1 MVLLQLKSQ
10 FLDRLTPLYD
20 AEEVARFFE
29 LLLNAFESKKR
40 IDLALDPQLE
50 TQQLPRW
57 NQAMEA
63 LERFEPIQYIIG
75 ETEFFGLTFEVTPAT
90 LIPRPETEELV
101 EWILKDANAA
111 SLSILEIGTGTG
123 CIPIT
128 LAKQL
133 PHAHVTSIDISTEA
147 LAVATRNAKRNA
159 VNVQFI
165 HQSVLETEAL
175 ETCFA
180 DQFFDVI
187 VSNPPYVRHLE
198 KHEIQPNVL
207 EHEPHLALFVEDED
221 ALLFYRH
228 IGQLAQNHLK
238 KGGMLYFEI
247 NQYLG
252 KETVALLEQLGFQ
265 GVELRKDLFGNDR
278 MIRCER

>member
-57 NQAMEA
+57 NQAMDA
-63 LERFEPIQYIIG
+63 LERFEPIQYILG
-75 ETEFFGLTFEVTPAT
+75 ETEFFGLPFEVTPAT

-101 EWILKDANAA
+101 EWILKDSNAA

-147 LAVATRNAKRNA
+147 LAVATRNATRNA

-207 EHEPHLALFVEDED
+207 EHEPHLALFVEDDD

-238 KGGMLYFEI
+238 KGGKLYFEI

-252 KETVALLEQLGFQ
+252 KETVALLNQLGFQ
-265 GVELRKDLFGNDR
+265 DVDLRKDFFGNDR

>member
-1 MVLLQLKSQ
+1 MVLLQLKTQ
-10 FLDRLTPLYD
+10 FHDRLSPLYD
-20 AEEVARFFE
+20 AEEVVRFFE

-40 IDLALDPQLE
+40 IDLVVDPQLE
-50 TQQLPRW
+50 TQQLHLW
-57 NQAMEA
+57 NQALDA

-75 ETEFFGLTFEVTPAT
+75 ETEFFGLPFEVTPST

-101 EWILKDANAA
+101 EWILKDAKAT
-111 SLSILEIGTGTG
+111 SISILEIGTGSG

-133 PHAHVTSIDISTEA
+133 PQAQVISIDVSAEA
-147 LAVATRNAKRNA
+147 LAVATRNAQRNG
-159 VNVQFI
+159 VNVHFI

-180 DQFFDVI
+180 NQFFDVI

-198 KHEIQPNVL
+198 KQEIQPNVL

-228 IGQLAQNHLK
+228 IGQLAQKHLK
-238 KGGMLYFEI
+238 IGGKVYFEI

-252 KETVALLEQLGFQ
+252 KETVALLEQLGF
-265 GVELRKDLFGNDR
+265 EEIEIRKDLFGNDR
-278 MIRCER
+278 MIRCAR

>member
-50 TQQLPRW
+50 TQQLHRW

-75 ETEFFGLTFEVTPAT
+75 ETEFYGLPFDVTPAT

-101 EWILKDANAA
+101 EWILKDAGLT
-111 SLSILEIGTGTG
+111 SLSILDVGTGSG

-133 PHAHVTSIDISTEA
+133 PQAQVTSIDVSTEA
-147 LAVATRNAKRNA
+147 LAVATRNAERNS

-165 HQSVLETEAL
+165 PQSVLETEAF

-207 EHEPHLALFVEDED
+207 EHEPHLALFVEDDD

-228 IGQLAQNHLK
+228 IGQFALNHLK
-238 KGGMLYFEI
+238 KGGKLYFEI

-252 KETVALLEQLGFQ
+252 NETIALVESLGFQ
-265 GVELRKDLFGNDR
+265 NIVLRKDLFGNDR
-278 MIRCER
+278 MLRCER

>member
-29 LLLNAFESKKR
+29 LLLNAIESKKR

-57 NQAMEA
+57 NQAMDA
-63 LERFEPIQYIIG
+63 LERFEPIQYILG
-75 ETEFFGLTFEVTPAT
+75 ETEFFGLPFEVTPAT

-111 SLSILEIGTGTG
+111 SLSILEIGTGSG

-133 PHAHVTSIDISTEA
+133 PHAHVTSIDVSTEA
-147 LAVATRNAKRNA
+147 LAIATRNATRNV

-198 KHEIQPNVL
+198 KQEIQPNVL
-207 EHEPHLALFVEDED
+207 EHEPHLALFVEDDD

-238 KGGMLYFEI
+238 IGGKLYFEI

>member
-1 MVLLQLKSQ
+1 MVLLQLKFQ

-40 IDLALDPQLE
+40 IDLVLNPQLE
-50 TQQLPRW
+50 TQLLHRW

-75 ETEFFGLTFEVTPAT
+75 ETEFYGLPFDVTPAT

-101 EWILKDANAA
+101 EWILKDAGLT
-111 SLSILEIGTGTG
+111 SLSILDVGTGTG

-133 PHAHVTSIDISTEA
+133 PQAQVTSIDVSTEA
-147 LAVATRNAKRNA
+147 LAVATRNAERNG

-165 HQSVLETEAL
+165 PQSVLETEAL

-207 EHEPHLALFVEDED
+207 EHEPHLALFVEDDD
-221 ALLFYRH
+221 ALLFYSH
-228 IGQLAQNHLK
+228 IGQFALNHLK
-238 KGGMLYFEI
+238 KGGKLYFEI

-252 KETVALLEQLGFQ
+252 NETIALVESLGFQ
-265 GVELRKDLFGNDR
+265 NIVLRKDLFGNDR
-278 MIRCER
+278 MLRCER

>member
-75 ETEFFGLTFEVTPAT
+75 ETEFFGLPFEVTPAT

>member
-40 IDLALDPQLE
+40 IDLVLNPQLE
-50 TQQLPRW
+50 TQLLHRW

-75 ETEFFGLTFEVTPAT
+75 ETEFYGLPFDVTPAT

-101 EWILKDANAA
+101 EWILKDAGLT
-111 SLSILEIGTGTG
+111 SLSILDVGTGTG

-133 PHAHVTSIDISTEA
+133 PQAQVTSIDVSTEA
-147 LAVATRNAKRNA
+147 LAVATRNAQRNG

-165 HQSVLETEAL
+165 PQSVLETEAL

-198 KHEIQPNVL
+198 KEEIQPNVL
-207 EHEPHLALFVEDED
+207 KHEPHLALFVEDDD

-228 IGQLAQNHLK
+228 IGQFALHHLK
-238 KGGMLYFEI
+238 KGGKLYFEI

-252 KETVALLEQLGFQ
+252 NETIALVESLGFQ
-265 GVELRKDLFGNDR
+265 NIVLRKDLFGNDR
-278 MIRCER
+278 MLRCER

>member
-50 TQQLPRW
+50 TQQLHRW

-75 ETEFFGLTFEVTPAT
+75 ETEFFGLPLEVTPAT

-147 LAVATRNAKRNA
+147 LAVATRNATRNA

-207 EHEPHLALFVEDED
+207 EHEPHLALFVEDDD

-238 KGGMLYFEI
+238 KGGKLYFEI

-252 KETVALLEQLGFQ
+252 KETVALLKQLGFQ
-265 GVELRKDLFGNDR
+265 DVDLRKDFFGNDR

>member
-57 NQAMEA
+57 NQAMDA
-63 LERFEPIQYIIG
+63 LERFEPIQYILG
-75 ETEFFGLTFEVTPAT
+75 ETEFFGLPFEVTPAT

-101 EWILKDANAA
+101 EWILKDSNAA

-133 PHAHVTSIDISTEA
+133 PHAHVTSIDVSTEA
-147 LAVATRNAKRNA
+147 LAVATRNATRNA

-198 KHEIQPNVL
+198 KQEIQPNVL
-207 EHEPHLALFVEDED
+207 EHEPHLALFVEDDD

-238 KGGMLYFEI
+238 IGGKLYFEI

>member
-10 FLDRLTPLYD
+10 FLERLTPLYD
-20 AEEVARFFE
+20 AAEVARFFE
-29 LLLNAFESKKR
+29 LLLDAFESKKR
-40 IDLALDPQLE
+40 IDLVVDPQLD
-50 TQQLPRW
+50 TQQLERW
-57 NQAMEA
+57 NQAMDA
-63 LERFEPIQYIIG
+63 LERYEPVQYIIG
-75 ETEFFGLTFEVTPAT
+75 ETEFYGLPFEVTPAT

-101 EWILKDANAA
+101 EWILKDAKAT
-111 SLSILEIGTGTG
+111 SFSILEIGTGSG
-123 CIPIT
+123 CIPIA

-133 PHAHVTSIDISTEA
+133 PNAQVTSLDVSTEA
-147 LAVATRNAKRNA
+147 LAVATRNAKRNG

-175 ETCFA
+175 EACFTN
-180 DQFFDVI
+180 QFFDII
-187 VSNPPYVRHLE
+187 VSNPPYVRPME

-207 EHEPHLALFVEDED
+207 EHEPHLALFVEDDD

-228 IGQLAQNHLK
+228 IGNLAQKHLK
-238 KGGMLYFEI
+238 KGGKLYFEI

-252 KETVALLEQLGFQ
+252 KETVALLKQLGFQ
-265 GVELRKDLFGNDR
+265 GIELRKDLFGNDR

>member
-1 MVLLQLKSQ
+1 MVLLQLKSL

-40 IDLALDPQLE
+40 IDLVLNPQLE
-50 TQQLPRW
+50 TQQLHRW
-57 NQAMEA
+57 NQALEA

-75 ETEFFGLTFEVTPAT
+75 ETEFYGLPFDVTPAT

-101 EWILKDANAA
+101 EWILKDAGLT
-111 SLSILEIGTGTG
+111 SLSILDVGTGTG

-133 PHAHVTSIDISTEA
+133 PQAQVTSIDVSTEA
-147 LAVATRNAKRNA
+147 LAVATRNAQRNG

-165 HQSVLETEAL
+165 PQSVLETEAL
-175 ETCFA
+175 ERCFTNH
-180 DQFFDVI
+180 FFDVI

-198 KHEIQPNVL
+198 KEGIQPNVL
-207 EHEPHLALFVEDED
+207 EHEPHLALFVEDDD

-228 IGQLAQNHLK
+228 IGQFALHHLK
-238 KGGMLYFEI
+238 KGGKLYFEI

-252 KETVALLEQLGFQ
+252 NETIALVESLGFQ
-265 GVELRKDLFGNDR
+265 NIVLRKDLFGNDR
-278 MIRCER
+278 MLRCER

>member
-40 IDLALDPQLE
+40 IDLVLNPQLE
-50 TQQLPRW
+50 TQLLHRW

-75 ETEFFGLTFEVTPAT
+75 ETEFYGLPFDVTPAT

-101 EWILKDANAA
+101 EWILMDAGLT
-111 SLSILEIGTGTG
+111 SLSILDVGTGSG

-133 PHAHVTSIDISTEA
+133 PQAQVTSIDVSTEA
-147 LAVATRNAKRNA
+147 LAVATRNAERNS

-165 HQSVLETEAL
+165 PQSVLETEAL

-198 KHEIQPNVL
+198 KEEIQPNVL
-207 EHEPHLALFVEDED
+207 KHEPHLALFVEDDD

-228 IGQLAQNHLK
+228 IGQFALNHLK
-238 KGGMLYFEI
+238 KGGKLYFEI

-252 KETVALLEQLGFQ
+252 NETIALVESLGFQ
-265 GVELRKDLFGNDR
+265 NIVLRKDLFGNDR
-278 MIRCER
+278 MLRCER

>member
-40 IDLALDPQLE
+40 IDLALDPELE

-57 NQAMEA
+57 YQAMEA

-75 ETEFFGLTFEVTPAT
+75 ETEFFGLPFEVTPAT

-111 SLSILEIGTGTG
+111 SLSILEIGTGSG

-133 PHAHVTSIDISTEA
+133 PHAQVTSIDVSTEA

-207 EHEPHLALFVEDED
+207 EHEPHLALFVEDDD

-238 KGGMLYFEI
+238 KGGKLYFEI

-252 KETVALLEQLGFQ
+252 KETVALLNQLGFQ
-265 GVELRKDLFGNDR
+265 GIELRKDLFGNDR

>member
-40 IDLALDPQLE
+40 IDLVLNPQLE
-50 TQQLPRW
+50 TQLLHRW

-75 ETEFFGLTFEVTPAT
+75 ETEFYGLPFDVTPAT

-101 EWILKDANAA
+101 EWILKDAGLT
-111 SLSILEIGTGTG
+111 SLSILDVGTGSG

-133 PHAHVTSIDISTEA
+133 PQAQVTSIDVSTEA
-147 LAVATRNAKRNA
+147 LAVATRNAERNS

-165 HQSVLETEAL
+165 PQSVLETEAL

-180 DQFFDVI
+180 DHFFDVI

-198 KHEIQPNVL
+198 KEEIQPNVL
-207 EHEPHLALFVEDED
+207 EHEPHLALFVEDDD
-221 ALLFYRH
+221 ALLFYSH
-228 IGQLAQNHLK
+228 IGQFALNHLK
-238 KGGMLYFEI
+238 KGGKLYFEI

-252 KETVALLEQLGFQ
+252 NETIALVESLGFQ
-265 GVELRKDLFGNDR
+265 NIVLRKDLFGNDR
-278 MIRCER
+278 MLRCER

>member
-1 MVLLQLKSQ
+1 MVLLKLKTQ

-20 AEEVARFFE
+20 AEEVVRFFE

-40 IDLALDPQLE
+40 IDLVVDPQLE
-50 TQQLPRW
+50 TQQLHLW
-57 NQAMEA
+57 NQALDA

-75 ETEFFGLTFEVTPAT
+75 ETEFFGLPFEVTPST

-101 EWILKDANAA
+101 EWILKDAKAT
-111 SLSILEIGTGTG
+111 SISILEIGTGSG

-133 PHAHVTSIDISTEA
+133 PQAQVISIDVSAEA
-147 LAVATRNAKRNA
+147 LAVATRNAQRNG
-159 VNVQFI
+159 VNVHFI

-180 DQFFDVI
+180 NQFFDVI

-198 KHEIQPNVL
+198 KQEIQPNVL

-228 IGQLAQNHLK
+228 IGQLAQKHLK
-238 KGGMLYFEI
+238 IGGKVYFEI

-252 KETVALLEQLGFQ
+252 KETVALLEQLGF
-265 GVELRKDLFGNDR
+265 EEIEIRKDLFGNDR
-278 MIRCER
+278 MIRCAR

>member
-40 IDLALDPQLE
+40 IDLVLNPQLE
-50 TQQLPRW
+50 TQLLHRW

-75 ETEFFGLTFEVTPAT
+75 ETEFYGLPFDVTPAT

-101 EWILKDANAA
+101 EWILMDVGLT
-111 SLSILEIGTGTG
+111 SLSILDVGSGSG

-133 PHAHVTSIDISTEA
+133 PQAQVISIDVSTEA
-147 LAVATRNAKRNA
+147 LAVATRNAERNG

-165 HQSVLETEAL
+165 PQSVLETEAL
-175 ETCFA
+175 ERCFTN
-180 DQFFDVI
+180 QFFDVI

-198 KHEIQPNVL
+198 KQEIQPNVL
-207 EHEPHLALFVEDED
+207 EHEPHLALFVEDDD
-221 ALLFYRH
+221 ALLFYLH
-228 IGQLAQNHLK
+228 IGQFALNHLK
-238 KGGMLYFEI
+238 KGGKLYFEI

-252 KETVALLEQLGFQ
+252 NETIALVESLGFQ
-265 GVELRKDLFGNDR
+265 NIVLRKDLFGNDR
-278 MIRCER
+278 MLRCER

>member
-1 MVLLQLKSQ
+1 MVLLQLKFQ

-40 IDLALDPQLE
+40 IDLVLNPQLE
-50 TQQLPRW
+50 TQLLHRW

-63 LERFEPIQYIIG
+63 LESFEPIQYIIG
-75 ETEFFGLTFEVTPAT
+75 ETEFYGLPFDVTPAT

-101 EWILKDANAA
+101 EWILKDAGLT
-111 SLSILEIGTGTG
+111 SLSILDVGTGSG

-133 PHAHVTSIDISTEA
+133 PQAQVTSIDVSTEA
-147 LAVATRNAKRNA
+147 LAVATRNAQRNG

-165 HQSVLETEAL
+165 PQSVLETEAL

-198 KHEIQPNVL
+198 KEEIQPNVL
-207 EHEPHLALFVEDED
+207 EHEPHLALFVEDDD

-228 IGQLAQNHLK
+228 IGQFALHHLK
-238 KGGMLYFEI
+238 KGGKLYFEI

-252 KETVALLEQLGFQ
+252 NETIALVESLGFQ
-265 GVELRKDLFGNDR
+265 NIVLRKDLFGNDR
-278 MIRCER
+278 MLRCER

>member
-40 IDLALDPQLE
+40 IDLVLNPQLE
-50 TQQLPRW
+50 TQLLHRW

-75 ETEFFGLTFEVTPAT
+75 ETEFYGLPFDVTPAT

-101 EWILKDANAA
+101 EWILKDAGLT
-111 SLSILEIGTGTG
+111 SLSILDVGTGSG

-133 PHAHVTSIDISTEA
+133 PQAQVTSIDVSTEA
-147 LAVATRNAKRNA
+147 LAVATRNAQRNG

-165 HQSVLETEAL
+165 PQSVLETEAL

-198 KHEIQPNVL
+198 KEEIQPNVL
-207 EHEPHLALFVEDED
+207 EHEPHLALFVEDDD

-228 IGQLAQNHLK
+228 IGQFALHHLK
-238 KGGMLYFEI
+238 KGGKLYFEI

-252 KETVALLEQLGFQ
+252 NETIALVESLGFQ
-265 GVELRKDLFGNDR
+265 NIVLRKDLFGNDR
-278 MIRCER
+278 MLRCER

>member
-40 IDLALDPQLE
+40 IDLVLNPQLE
-50 TQQLPRW
+50 TQLLHRW

-75 ETEFFGLTFEVTPAT
+75 ETEFYGLPFDVTPAT

-101 EWILKDANAA
+101 EWILKDAGLT
-111 SLSILEIGTGTG
+111 SLSILDVGTGSG

-133 PHAHVTSIDISTEA
+133 PQAQVTSIDVSTEA
-147 LAVATRNAKRNA
+147 LAVATRNAERNS

-165 HQSVLETEAL
+165 PQSVLETEAF

-198 KHEIQPNVL
+198 KEEIQPNVL
-207 EHEPHLALFVEDED
+207 EHEPHLALFVEDDD

-228 IGQLAQNHLK
+228 IGQFALHHLK
-238 KGGMLYFEI
+238 KGGKLYFEI

-252 KETVALLEQLGFQ
+252 NETIALVESLGFQ
-265 GVELRKDLFGNDR
+265 NIVLRKDLFGNDR
-278 MIRCER
+278 MLRCER